1 MRFCV
6 QNPVEKVQNFCVF
19 EEKCRQKGDFFVKC
33 PKCGKEMREG
43 YLAARHPLIFT
54 QDRRKMTLVCFGDDV
69 KLTGTFQL
77 DNPDARICETC
88 RWVIL
93 DY

>member
-1 MRFCV
+1 M
-6 QNPVEKVQNFCVF
+6 
-19 EEKCRQKGDFFVKC
+19 KC

-43 YLAARHPLIFT
+43 YLAARNPVIFT
-54 QDRRKMTLVCFGDDV
+54 ENRRKKSLFCGEDDV
-69 KLTGTFQL
+69 QLTGTFQL

-88 RWVIL
+88 RWVIV